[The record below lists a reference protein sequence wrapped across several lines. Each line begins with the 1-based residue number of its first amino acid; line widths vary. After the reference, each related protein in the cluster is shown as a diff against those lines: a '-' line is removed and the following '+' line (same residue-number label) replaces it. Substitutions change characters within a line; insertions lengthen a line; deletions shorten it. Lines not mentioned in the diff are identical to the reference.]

1 MSVYVGLLIF
11 IFSYNMQKQTLY
23 YAFDSKHVTTIIP
36 CGVSLTLQLLKLIR
50 LSYLFEYPAP
60 AGCIQPAGDS
70 AG

>member
-1 MSVYVGLLIF
+1 MGLLIF
-11 IFSYNMQKQTLY
+11 IFSYIMQIQALY
-23 YAFDSKHVTTIIP
+23 YVFDSKHVTTIIP
-36 CGVSLTLQLLKLIR
+36 CGVSLTLQRLKRIS